1 MKKEARQYEMK
12 LGGTKLK
19 DKSKQRM
26 FPGDGDNVIN
36 LVVSMNVAWMNYEM
50 SGNVCPLSYQ

>member
-1 MKKEARQYEMK
+1 MLTFLSKYEKEARQYEME

-36 LVVSMNVAWMNYEM
+36 LV
-50 SGNVCPLSYQ
+50 

>member
-12 LGGTKLK
+12 LGGTKLM

-36 LVVSMNVAWMNYEM
+36 LVVSMNVA
-50 SGNVCPLSYQ
+50 